1 MVKKINLTSKGNEV
15 EHKVTQRKNRFF
27 TGS

>member
-1 MVKKINLTSKGNEV
+1 VVKIINLTTKGNEV